1 VRRIT
6 RSQRQTSEEL
16 VALLATGSDPQS
28 YREALDS
35 PLQQHWKTAMQEEYG
50 SLLEKTFTPAEKAST
65 KSMAAG
71 GCTRPGT
78 NRTEQSDTRS
88 DSSLK
93 DTTSQLRTDGSSLD
107 VITVFLNPEI
117 DAAVHMEL
125 PDGIEWLSAQT
136 ASETP
141 IEPTPRNSP
150 STAPRLWHQTV
161 GCLLLSIGV
170 HRPLAD
176 ESLYISDTPGV
187 LILLY
192 VNDIVVLYTD
202 AASEKAMSIRRP

>member
-1 VRRIT
+1 M
-6 RSQRQTSEEL
+6 E
-16 VALLATGSDPQS
+16 
-28 YREALDS
+28 
-35 PLQQHWKTAMQEEYG
+35 K
-50 SLLEKTFTPAEKAST
+50 KTFTPAEKSV
-65 KSMAAG
+65 
-71 GCTRPGT
+71 TRP
-78 NRTEQSDTRS
+78 
-88 DSSLK
+88 DSFVK
-93 DTTSQLRTDGSSLD
+93 GYDFAAQNGWKFDHLD
-107 VITVFLNPEI
+107 VITAFLNPEI

-161 GCLLLSIGV
+161 GCFLLSIGV